1 MSADLTLQRHVGSLY
16 REHHGWL
23 QSWLRQRLGCAN
35 EAADLAHDTFERL
48 LARRETATWA
58 EPKAYLATIA
68 RGLVIDLYRRRDVE
82 RAFLDALAAIPEHH
96 HPSPERRAELLQTL
110 QAVDAM
116 LDGLPAAVREAFLL
130 SQLEGQSYREIAERL
145 RVTER
150 TVANYMARAMGHC
163 LALVA

>member
-16 REHHGWL
+16 CEHHGWL

-35 EAADLAHDTFERL
+35 EAADLAQDTFERL
-48 LARRETATWA
+48 LSRREAPTWA

-82 RAFLDALAAIPEHH
+82 RAFLDALAVVPEQH
-96 HPSPERRAELLQTL
+96 HPSSERRVELLQLL

-116 LDGLPAAVREAFLL
+116 LDGLPSAVREAFLL
-130 SQLEGQSYREIAERL
+130 SQLDGQTYREIAARL
-145 RVTER
+145 GVTER

-163 LALVA
+163 LELLA